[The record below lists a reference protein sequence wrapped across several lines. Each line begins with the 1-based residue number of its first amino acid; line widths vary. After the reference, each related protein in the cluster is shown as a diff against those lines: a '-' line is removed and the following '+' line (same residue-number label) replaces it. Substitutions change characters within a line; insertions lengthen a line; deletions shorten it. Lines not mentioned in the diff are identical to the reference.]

1 MPHPK
6 YIASAKIY
14 LDCRKMIDLILDCV
28 PQFPRDY
35 KFTIGAEMQK
45 LSVSIM
51 QEVAAA
57 YLNRNPM
64 EKAQHLM
71 AVQAQFETLKMLIRI
86 AGERKWIK
94 GIHKHAALIE
104 LTEVI
109 GKQIAAWKNKVFM

>member
-1 MPHPK
+1 
-6 YIASAKIY
+6 
-14 LDCRKMIDLILDCV
+14 MIDLILDCV

-64 EKAQHLM
+64 EKAQHLITHP
-71 AVQAQFETLKMLIRI
+71 AGLVHREFRI
-86 AGERKWIK
+86 PLSRTICGR
-94 GIHKHAALIE
+94 
-104 LTEVI
+104 
-109 GKQIAAWKNKVFM
+109 